1 MPTIGRLSLWLF
13 FFTFILFFLSNSIV
27 QGESLLSL
35 SLSLPGFLPSL
46 AAAAAARWAPTLITL
61 CRYNSFHHHLFL
73 RYLSQ
78 LPISRFRVPPETKN
92 NRSGSCRREFFF
104 FFFVLGATYVVVKLI
119 GPGRKP
125 HAQLFSR
132 VWLEGGGG
140 KSSSLSL
147 SRFPKRKN
155 LLRSYYLRTTR
166 RNERKSEEFSLPF
179 FSPFFLFLSL
189 AHRPLRNSVR
199 FNIDQ

>member
-1 MPTIGRLSLWLF
+1 MELTDAKKTCAQLDATSTQCKSESNKTRTLGSLSSSTRLQSRQKPRKWKWSRGFQSDQQGLGLPTIGRLSLWLF

-61 CRYNSFHHHLFL
+61 CRYNSFHQHLFL

-132 VWLEGGGG
+132 VWLEGGG
-140 KSSSLSL
+140 
-147 SRFPKRKN
+147 
-155 LLRSYYLRTTR
+155 
-166 RNERKSEEFSLPF
+166 
-179 FSPFFLFLSL
+179 
-189 AHRPLRNSVR
+189 
-199 FNIDQ
+199 